1 MKQETIS
8 LKCYRGGNPVSVAF
22 TGYVCKGL
30 LLHKDLQK
38 PTRYTVSHIAS
49 GIPVLAQFRVSRA
62 RALQALEVL
71 AGLIDWT
78 KEDPIKAYMTGLS
91 QEIGEVAKL
100 LY

>member
-1 MKQETIS
+1 MKQEMVT
-8 LKCYRGGNPVSVAF
+8 LKCYKDREVVYVEF

-49 GIPVLAQFRVSRA
+49 GIPILAQFKVSRV

-78 KEDPIKAYMTGLS
+78 KEDPIKAYMTGLG
-91 QEIGEVAKL
+91 QEIGKVAKL

>member
-1 MKQETIS
+1 MA
-8 LKCYRGGNPVSVAF
+8 NPVFIEF

-38 PTRYTVSHIAS
+38 QHQYTISHIAS
-49 GIPVLAQFRVSRA
+49 GIPVLAQFRVSKV

-71 AGLIDWT
+71 ASLIDWT
-78 KEDPIKAYMTGLS
+78 KQDPIKAYMTGLS
-91 QEIGEVAKL
+91 QEIGKVAKL